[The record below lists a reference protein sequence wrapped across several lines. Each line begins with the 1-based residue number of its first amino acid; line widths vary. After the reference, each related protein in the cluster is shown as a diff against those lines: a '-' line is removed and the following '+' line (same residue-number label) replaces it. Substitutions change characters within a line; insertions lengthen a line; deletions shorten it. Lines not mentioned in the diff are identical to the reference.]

1 MSATPGREASVL
13 PPAPSPGPE
22 AAAGPAAQSAIEPGN
37 GIRLGRRARRVIRS
51 AARLVNPLVLRIAG
65 RRHMPVV
72 GIVRHR
78 GRKTG
83 RAYATPLGIRP
94 AAAGGFVMPLT
105 FGEAAGW
112 YRNIVAAGWCV
123 ITWRGQDHTAA
134 NPVIVGRATALPAFP
149 TRSEIWLKLLER
161 GEAARGPAI
170 TAASRDRQPAGEHI
184 VTSTARATSPRPGT
198 ACG

>member
-1 MSATPGREASVL
+1 MSATPGGKLPASRQL
-13 PPAPSPGPE
+13 YP
-22 AAAGPAAQSAIEPGN
+22 AGPRPRQVRWRAQLSPRGTGFASARAPG
-37 GIRLGRRARRVIRS
+37 GAIRS

-72 GIVRHR
+72 GIVRHS

-112 YRNIVAAGWCV
+112 YRNIAAAGRCV
-123 ITWRGQDHTAA
+123 ITWRGQDHTVA

-149 TRSEIWLKLLER
+149 RYERLALRAIGINQFLWLRPPAAHDSDPYDKLR
-161 GEAARGPAI
+161 
-170 TAASRDRQPAGEHI
+170 
-184 VTSTARATSPRPGT
+184 
-198 ACG
+198 

>member
-1 MSATPGREASVL
+1 
-13 PPAPSPGPE
+13 
-22 AAAGPAAQSAIEPGN
+22 
-37 GIRLGRRARRVIRS
+37 VIRS

-65 RRHMPVV
+65 RRHMPVI

-83 RAYATPLGIRP
+83 RAYAAPLGIRP

-123 ITWRGQDHTAA
+123 ITWRGRDHTVTNRWSSAA
-134 NPVIVGRATALPAFP
+134 PRHCPAFP
-149 TRSEIWLKLLER
+149 RYERLALRAIGINQFLWL
-161 GEAARGPAI
+161 
-170 TAASRDRQPAGEHI
+170 
-184 VTSTARATSPRPGT
+184 RPPVSHDSDPNDQLR
-198 ACG
+198 

>member
-1 MSATPGREASVL
+1 MSATPGREAPVL

-22 AAAGPAAQSAIEPGN
+22 AAAGRAAQSAVPPGN
-37 GIRLGRRARRVIRS
+37 GIRLGPRIRRVIRS

-123 ITWRGQDHTAA
+123 ITWRGQDHTVAH
-134 NPVIVGRATALPAFP
+134 PVIVGRATALPAYPRYERVVLRAIGINQFLWLRPP
-149 TRSEIWLKLLER
+149 TLPDSGLNDK
-161 GEAARGPAI
+161 
-170 TAASRDRQPAGEHI
+170 
-184 VTSTARATSPRPGT
+184 PR
-198 ACG
+198 